1 MIQKNSVFEGIV
13 SEQGKFGEGIVY
25 IDDFPIYIP
34 NVIPDDN
41 VEFKIL
47 KVEKRRAFGKMNRIL
62 ESSSDR
68 VKVTCAV
75 AEQCGGCQLQHQSVQ
90 SQAEFR
96 SNLLKSRLSR
106 YINNDLVEFL
116 PIITNNSHWA
126 TRNKMQFAFAM
137 VNNSLAIGLYASRS
151 HRVVDFD
158 YCHVMSKKMNIVLDA
173 VKDWHKTSGVP
184 VFDEL
189 TGQGV
194 LRHITLRYSYE
205 TGELMVILTTGSTYN
220 LDSFI
225 NAINTVECVTSIYH
239 AIQSNPSED
248 TVIGDNI
255 AHVWGNKHIN
265 DVVNG
270 ITCKVSPKS
279 FMQANA
285 LLVKNLYGLVI
296 DHIDFSG
303 LVLDLYCGT
312 GVLTCSIAKRC
323 DKVIGVDSNPDAI
336 ADATL
341 NAKANNVQVDFY
353 CRDAI
358 DFLLQQKNDNVTVV
372 VDPPRQGLSP
382 RVIETLIKIEPKQII
397 YVSCYPD
404 TLGRDLRLFTNG
416 GYAVKTVQPVDM
428 FLHTPHIEAV
438 VILQK

>member
-34 NVIPDDN
+34 NVIPDDK

-62 ESSSDR
+62 DSSPNR
-68 VKVTCAV
+68 VKVTCSV

-116 PIITNNSHWA
+116 PIITNNTHWE
-126 TRNKMQFAFAM
+126 TRNKMQFAF
-137 VNNSLAIGLYASRS
+137 SLIDNTLQIGLYAPRS
-151 HRVVDFD
+151 HRVVGLD
-158 YCHVMSKKMNIVLDA
+158 YCHVMSKKMNAVLVV
-173 VKDWHKTSGVP
+173 VKKWHKTSKVP

-194 LRHITLRYSYE
+194 LRHITLRYSYA
-205 TGELMVILTTGSTYN
+205 TDELMVILTTGSVYK

-225 NAINTVECVTSIYH
+225 SAISMLEGVTSIYH
-239 AIQSNPSED
+239 AIQTNPSDD

-255 AHVWGNKHIN
+255 THVWGNKHIN

-285 LLVKNLYGLVI
+285 LLVKNLYGAVI
-296 DHIDFSG
+296 DHLDFSR

-323 DKVIGVDSNPDAI
+323 DKVIGVDSNPAAI
-336 ADATL
+336 ADAVL
-341 NAKANNVQVDFY
+341 NAKANNVHVDFY
-353 CRDAI
+353 CRDVI
-358 DFLLQQKNDNVTVV
+358 DFLLELKNDNITVV
-372 VDPPRQGLSP
+372 VDPPRQGLSS
-382 RVIETLIKIEPKQII
+382 RVIETLIKLEPEQLI

-404 TLGRDLRLFTNG
+404 TLGRDLRLFIEG

-438 VILQK
+438 VILKK